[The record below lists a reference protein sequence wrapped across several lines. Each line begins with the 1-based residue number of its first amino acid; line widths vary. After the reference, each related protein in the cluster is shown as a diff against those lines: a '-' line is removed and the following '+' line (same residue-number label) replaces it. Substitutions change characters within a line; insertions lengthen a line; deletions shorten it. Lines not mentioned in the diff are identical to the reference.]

1 MRSTQKWLVACAVL
15 AVVSAACGDDKPKAK
30 QQPTTSRPVG
40 STTAAPTSS
49 AAPNG
54 TTGILTGLPA
64 DPAAATRPALTVK
77 VENTRAAR
85 PQTGLEFADIIYE
98 EVVEGGITRL
108 AVIYQSRVPDVVGPV
123 RSVRKTDQAIVRPLQ
138 GIFVYSGGAPY
149 AEQSIATAPVVRFDE
164 SKAGNA
170 MFRDRKRKA
179 PHNLFMR
186 GADAYAKAPD
196 AKGPPPPLFTYT
208 AFPSIAGDAATHV
221 VVGFRG
227 DYAVVWDWDQAAKR
241 WQRSI
246 FGRKDLS
253 ATGVQLG
260 ATNVVIQQVRY
271 VGGVRSGPKQGF
283 GAEAQ
288 LTGSG
293 KGWVLTNGRAI
304 PATWKR
310 ASGSDPGEWVDASGA
325 TITLAPG
332 TTWIELPEPSYPI
345 SIR

>member
-1 MRSTQKWLVACAVL
+1 MRTAQKLVVACVLL
-15 AVVSAACGDDKPKAK
+15 AVASAACGDDKPKA
-30 QQPTTSRPVG
+30 QQSTTSRPGG
-40 STTAAPTSS
+40 STTAAPTS
-49 AAPNG
+49 
-54 TTGILTGLPA
+54 TTATPGPTAILTGLAA
-64 DPAAATRPALTVK
+64 DAAAATRPAVTVK

-108 AVIYQSRVPDVVGPV
+108 AAIYQSRVPDVVGPV

-149 AEQSIATAPVVRFDE
+149 AEQSIATAPVIRLNE

-170 MFRDRKRKA
+170 MFRDRNRRA
-179 PHNLFMR
+179 PHNLYMR
-186 GADAYAKAPD
+186 GADVYAKAPD
-196 AKGPPPPLFTYT
+196 AKGPPPSLFTYS
-208 AFPSIAGDAATHV
+208 AVPSVAGVAASHV

-227 DYAVVWDWDQAAKR
+227 DYAVVWDWDPAAQR

-246 FGRKDLS
+246 FGRKDMS
-253 ATGVQLG
+253 AAGVQLG
-260 ATNVVIQQVRY
+260 ATNVVIQQVNY

-288 LTGSG
+288 LTGTG

-304 PATWKR
+304 AATWKR
-310 ASGSDPGEWVDASGA
+310 ASPSEPGEWVDADGV
-325 TITLAPG
+325 TIALAPG
-332 TTWIELPEPSYPI
+332 TTWVELPEPSYPI